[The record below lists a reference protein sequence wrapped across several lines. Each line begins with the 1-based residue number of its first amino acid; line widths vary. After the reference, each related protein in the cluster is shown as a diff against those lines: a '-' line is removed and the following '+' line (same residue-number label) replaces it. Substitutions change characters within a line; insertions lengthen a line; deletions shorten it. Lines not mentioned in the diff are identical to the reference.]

1 MLALPHLYLAS
12 PLGVAPLE
20 FRPYLWLQKRV
31 TGQSYG
37 ICCLILRLAV
47 LMQYRLM
54 AVSQDGQTDRHTTTA
69 YRASIATRG
78 KKGHMCSS
86 EVDNVHRS

>member
-54 AVSQDGQTDRHTTTA
+54 AVSQMDRRTDTQRQHTA
-69 YRASIATRG
+69 LA
-78 KKGHMCSS
+78 
-86 EVDNVHRS
+86 